1 MLKKQQPETTLY
13 IPVHVYTSEYT
24 MSALSH
30 SDSESCEC
38 VPVTELMCIPEY
50 IQDLLYRSVTV
61 RQQVVNAYVHNSL
74 II

>member
-1 MLKKQQPETTLY
+1 MR
-13 IPVHVYTSEYT
+13 IS
-24 MSALSH
+24 
-30 SDSESCEC
+30 
-38 VPVTELMCIPEY
+38 VTELMCIPEY